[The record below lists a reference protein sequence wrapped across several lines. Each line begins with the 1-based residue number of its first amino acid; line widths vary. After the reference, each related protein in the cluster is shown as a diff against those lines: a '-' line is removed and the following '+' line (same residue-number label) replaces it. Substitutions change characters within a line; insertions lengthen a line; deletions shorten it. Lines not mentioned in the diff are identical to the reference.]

1 MNDKGY
7 RLLSTFERLTVLSI
21 LHLLTHLVLI
31 ISLRIGFA
39 ISTAMV
45 EGTKV
50 QRGEDIGPRTHSL
63 HSVEQRHKPRSG
75 QTFFFMT

>member
-7 RLLSTFERLTVLSI
+7 RLSSTSERLTVLSI

-31 ISLRIGFA
+31 TSLKVGFA
-39 ISTAMV
+39 FSTAMV

-50 QRGEDIGPRTHSL
+50 QRGKDIGPRIDSL
-63 HSVEQRHKPRSG
+63 HSVEQRHKPRSD
-75 QTFFFMT
+75 QTFFLMT